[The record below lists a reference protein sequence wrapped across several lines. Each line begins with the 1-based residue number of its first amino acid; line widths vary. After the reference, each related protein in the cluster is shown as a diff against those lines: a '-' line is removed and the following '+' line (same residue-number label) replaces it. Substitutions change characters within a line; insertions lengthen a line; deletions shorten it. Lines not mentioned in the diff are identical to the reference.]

1 MKVVIIL
8 TKKSRNNERLLIIE
22 NIDKIAIAKVGKV
35 LNTIN
40 LVSKH
45 SLAISNGDMDI
56 VEDSLPKFKTI

>member
-45 SLAISNGDMDI
+45 SFAISNGDMDI